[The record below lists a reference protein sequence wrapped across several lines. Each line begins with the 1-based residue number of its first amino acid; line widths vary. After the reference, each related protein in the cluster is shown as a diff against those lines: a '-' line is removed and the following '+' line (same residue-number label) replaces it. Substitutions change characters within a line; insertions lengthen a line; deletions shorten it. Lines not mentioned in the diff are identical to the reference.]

1 MRKNIP
7 KWHDETCENL
17 KRKIKHTSS
26 LLKTYPKNAYL
37 RGCLQVENKMYKKLI
52 KSKQKAYLNSLFKD
66 LDELH
71 SSNPR
76 DYMNLVKSLSL

>member
-7 KWHDETCENL
+7 KWHDETCETL

-52 KSKQKAYLNSLFKD
+52 KSKHNIISKIQNLKD
-66 LDELH
+66 IYKLL
-71 SSNPR
+71 
-76 DYMNLVKSLSL
+76 